1 MSRKRVDKYPLS
13 FCQLAMER
21 MKDCPSVA
29 ALAQKLGVHR
39 TVLYHW
45 QRQLEAAGDSGARV
59 TSQSAKFASRYAV

>member
-1 MSRKRVDKYPLS
+1 
-13 FCQLAMER
+13 MER